1 MNLLKAP
8 WIPVRADGGA
18 GAFCLLTYQQL
29 LCEPGNWQ
37 VSLPRDDLELAC
49 VQLLVCMTQ
58 VMFMPE
64 GDPSSDPNGNKALR
78 ARITKPL
85 SSDEFDKGIAPCNRK
100 GEEWFDLDHPTQPF
114 MQSRKV
120 TGKLTS
126 VQKLLPG
133 LPEKTSTAPGAHC
146 FFNEVTEARHIS
158 GAVAAI
164 ALFNQATNCPSFGGG
179 FKGSLRGGAP
189 ITTLVFGN
197 GLREIVWRNVLTRPR
212 IEQRQIKMLGF
223 DRDQPTWVKPIQEA
237 TINWNEI
244 GLVRGLF
251 WQPARVE
258 LVKSKMVAPCDV
270 LGGEAVPVYTG
281 FRCEKFS
288 FTVKGVWPHPHGA
301 MTKSLKKGDPKK
313 GEPEKKLEEKF
324 ASFTTTAP
332 AWTQLSEFVIPRS
345 INDENAKEGS
355 VPAGPITQA
364 NELADGPLHLL
375 VGGYR
380 TKQASVLERRHDMIS
395 LAHGW
400 QDDKGRLP
408 KLVEIGKEAVDLLKA
423 RLRDASK
430 GYKNK
435 KKNIKL
441 KGIGAAIHET
451 AEKMFYAQTESLIR
465 ETFSKKDTFSQW
477 ADARRSF
484 AIKMAELC
492 EDIFEKLT
500 DPYAMKPELIPAI
513 AWARRSLNTDL
524 KKLKEGA

>member
-164 ALFNQATNCPSFGGG
+164 ARGARLAEDRGDCAVQPSNQLPKF
-179 FKGSLRGGAP
+179 R
-189 ITTLVFGN
+189 
-197 GLREIVWRNVLTRPR
+197 WRL
-212 IEQRQIKMLGF
+212 QRQL
-223 DRDQPTWVKPIQEA
+223 TWRRTDYHVGI
-237 TINWNEI
+237 
-244 GLVRGLF
+244 
-251 WQPARVE
+251 WQ
-258 LVKSKMVAPCDV
+258 
-270 LGGEAVPVYTG
+270 
-281 FRCEKFS
+281 
-288 FTVKGVWPHPHGA
+288 
-301 MTKSLKKGDPKK
+301 
-313 GEPEKKLEEKF
+313 
-324 ASFTTTAP
+324 
-332 AWTQLSEFVIPRS
+332 
-345 INDENAKEGS
+345 
-355 VPAGPITQA
+355 
-364 NELADGPLHLL
+364 
-375 VGGYR
+375 
-380 TKQASVLERRHDMIS
+380 
-395 LAHGW
+395 
-400 QDDKGRLP
+400 RL
-408 KLVEIGKEAVDLLKA
+408 
-423 RLRDASK
+423 
-430 GYKNK
+430 
-435 KKNIKL
+435 
-441 KGIGAAIHET
+441 T
-451 AEKMFYAQTESLIR
+451 
-465 ETFSKKDTFSQW
+465 
-477 ADARRSF
+477 
-484 AIKMAELC
+484 
-492 EDIFEKLT
+492 
-500 DPYAMKPELIPAI
+500 
-513 AWARRSLNTDL
+513 
-524 KKLKEGA
+524 